1 MIKKILLFL
10 LCLLPWFFTSILPL
24 NYEYYDKIKK
34 PFFAPPS
41 IFYPIAWTIIYI
53 LIAITIYSVLST
65 KRLKDL
71 PKSYLITLIIN
82 YLFNQSYTIF
92 FFGLKS
98 AFLGFISCLGTLL
111 STLFLYEEL
120 QIIKS
125 KISKL
130 LIPYI
135 GLSIFASILSLSIF
149 LLNKV

>member
-10 LCLLPWFFTSILPL
+10 LCLLPWFFSSIIPL
-24 NYEYYDKIKK
+24 DYTYYNKIKK

-41 IFYPIAWTIIYI
+41 IFYPTIWTLIYI

-65 KRLKDL
+65 KRIKDV

-82 YLFNQSYTIF
+82 YIFNQSYTIV

-98 AFLGFISCLGTLL
+98 TFLGFISCLGTLL
-111 STLFLYEEL
+111 SALFLYEEL
-120 QIIKS
+120 QLIKS
-125 KISKL
+125 KIARL

-135 GLSIFASILSLSIF
+135 GLSIFASILSLAIY